1 MPLIV
6 SCVICVSVPLRGGW
20 FACVVWCGFF
30 VWIACG
36 FVLGAWDLLLVGLVV
51 ICVCVRK
58 EVCLMG
64 PVVMCSICEFWFLSI
79 RLSCCSIR

>member
-1 MPLIV
+1 MGV
-6 SCVICVSVPLRGGW
+6 
-20 FACVVWCGFF
+20 
-30 VWIACG
+30 
-36 FVLGAWDLLLVGLVV
+36 LLVGLVV

-79 RLSCCSIR
+79 RLSCCSTRYCVIAASICQEDDDDDDER